1 MSFSIGLSGLYA
13 ANKQLDVT
21 GNNIANV
28 ATTGFKSSRAEFEDV
43 YSATR
48 LGTGS
53 KTIGNGVR
61 LANVSQ
67 QFSQGDVNNTGNV
80 LDMGIQGTGFFILSD
95 NGSLS
100 YTRAGAFKTDAEN
113 FVVDNNGNRLQGYGV
128 DANGKIVNGV
138 LTDLKIDTTALKPN
152 PTTKVDQTLNL
163 NSSEVLPTVAVFSPT
178 DTNSYN
184 KTISTKVYD
193 SQGNEHTMDQYYVKT
208 GTNAWRVHTYMDGRS
223 PANPATTPPV
233 AITANITFNSDGSI
247 NTLTAGGWLDPDWQ
261 HFDHDR
267 LGPGYC
273 NQRRDDSADLGGEWF
288 HGGGRRYRVQHGAD
302 YFLQLANRPYRPI
315 PGRLRHWPDLQ
326 PEHRRHRRHDRQLQ
340 QPANQGHRSGCSG
353 QLRQRARLAAN
364 RRHTLERNL
373 RLGRVGCRCADH
385 RHPGFGRVQLPGRVQ
400 RQPDQR
406 IGRADQG
413 SEQLPGK
420 RQDHLH
426 PEHHHADH
434 HSDDLMLVSG

>member
-113 FVVDNNGNRLQGYGV
+113 YVVDNNGNRLQGYGV
-128 DANGKIVNGV
+128 DANGKIINGV

-163 NSSEVLPTVAVFSPT
+163 NSAETLPTVATFSAT

-208 GTNAWRVHTYMDGRS
+208 GTNAWRVYTYMGWSFPGQPRYH
-223 PANPATTPPV
+223 ATST
-233 AITANITFNSDGSI
+233 D
-247 NTLTAGGWLDPDWQ
+247 
-261 HFDHDR
+261 
-267 LGPGYC
+267 
-273 NQRRDDSADLGGEWF
+273 
-288 HGGGRRYRVQHGAD
+288 
-302 YFLQLANRPYRPI
+302 
-315 PGRLRHWPDLQ
+315 
-326 PEHRRHRRHDRQLQ
+326 HRRHHLQL
-340 QPANQGHRSGCSG
+340 
-353 QLRQRARLAAN
+353 
-364 RRHTLERNL
+364 
-373 RLGRVGCRCADH
+373 
-385 RHPGFGRVQLPGRVQ
+385 
-400 RQPDQR
+400 
-406 IGRADQG
+406 
-413 SEQLPGK
+413 
-420 RQDHLH
+420 
-426 PEHHHADH
+426 
-434 HSDDLMLVSG
+434 